1 MEKAWI
7 FTNFQDVV
15 VQMSRKKFS
24 KRIKKGGNLLETIF
38 FETIFSIDT
47 KGENK
52 YSLA

>member
-24 KRIKKGGNLLETIF
+24 KRVKKGGNLLETIF
-38 FETIFSIDT
+38 FEDT